1 MKDRLLRKV
10 EELADAQE
18 EFGGLTISREMFKVP
33 NLLLLIQVLRFNSE
47 GKTLK
52 FYISRT
58 EFDYKDTFLYINI
71 ATQKVWN
78 KLRDCDS
85 VDSTW
90 NDLQAFG

>member
-33 NLLLLIQVLRFNSE
+33 NLLLLIQVLTFNSE
-47 GKTLK
+47 GNTEKK

-71 ATQKVWN
+71 ATQKV
-78 KLRDCDS
+78 
-85 VDSTW
+85 
-90 NDLQAFG
+90 